1 MGTFVLLAE
10 TTTRPGNYAANACG
24 AAGIYYATA
33 EQPRTRATGDIH
45 SHATADTHIACYTCA
60 ATGYSISTGYAIR
73 DNDLTHRRA

>member
-33 EQPRTRATGDIH
+33 EPRTCANGDTH
-45 SHATADTHIACYTCA
+45 SYATADTHTACYTCA
-60 ATGYSISTGYAIR
+60 ATGYSSSTSYAIR